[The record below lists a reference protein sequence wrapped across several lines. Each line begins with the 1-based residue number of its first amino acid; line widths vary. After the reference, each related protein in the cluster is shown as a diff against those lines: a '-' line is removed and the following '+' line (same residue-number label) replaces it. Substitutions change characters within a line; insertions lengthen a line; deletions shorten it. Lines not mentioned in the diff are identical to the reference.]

1 MKMFNTSHR
10 NKQAGKEKDP
20 EQICTE
26 RQEKLLWNLLDGS
39 ENKKLAW

>member
-1 MKMFNTSHR
+1 MKRMSNTFYK
-10 NKQAGKEKDP
+10 NKQEGKKKDP

-39 ENKKLAW
+39 ENKKLA